1 MCIRKRTTA
10 IIIKIY
16 RTPCGNICY
25 IYRIKPCATNK
36 CSISYSRHSAAD
48 SDARKSSATGKC
60 RAAYV
65 LDAIRN
71 SDARKSGTIIECI
84 TCYSKRSF
92 FYGIS
97 SRQRCFCCYQVV
109 ANIKHLILPICSII
123 IICRI
128 VECLSPYVCYTV
140 RNNDARKSD
149 TTRKCIIAYACHAIR
164 NSYTRKSGAITERI
178 TAYACYATVR
188 WYHT

>member
-1 MCIRKRTTA
+1 MVECLKTYTCHTTA
-10 IIIKIY
+10 NRNACKSSAIIECITAY
-16 RTPCGNICY
+16 ARYVVRN
-25 IYRIKPCATNK
+25 
-36 CSISYSRHSAAD
+36 
-48 SDARKSSATGKC
+48 SDARKSSA
-60 RAAYV
+60 
-65 LDAIRN
+65 
-71 SDARKSGTIIECI
+71 IIECI
-84 TCYSKRSF
+84 TAYARYATRNSDTRKSGAIIECRTCYSKRSF